1 MSETCF
7 LFAGGGTGGHLA
19 PGIAVAEELRLRD
32 PSCRCVF
39 VGSGRAVEQ
48 RLLAGTGFESVSLSA
63 QSLRQLARHPLQ
75 FVTGNLAALRDAVRL
90 IRQHRPRAVVGLGGY
105 ASVAIVIAAG
115 LAGVPVWLLEQNAIP
130 GRANRWLSYWFPVC
144 VTFDRSASWLP
155 LKARVY
161 QTGNPLR
168 RSLIAAFRSSLTP
181 PSQRGCDLV
190 RGIGFQPVE
199 IAAEDDRLEAY
210 PTNGRM
216 LLVMGGSQGSTPVN
230 RAVLTAIRRLRPLF
244 EDWRIVHQT
253 GESDCESVRRAY
265 AELGL
270 SCDVQPFFA
279 DVPTLYSE
287 SACIICRAGATTLTE
302 LAAAGLPSILIPYP
316 FAADQH
322 QVENSRVFEDAGAA
336 EVVIERDP
344 ASTADELQTRLAR
357 LIRSPE
363 RLDAMSVAMRRL
375 ARWDAASDVA
385 DLLLA
390 DASDGPLR
398 RSSDD

>member
-1 MSETCF
+1 MSETF

-19 PGIAVAEELRLRD
+19 PGIAVAEELRQRD

-63 QSLRQLARHPLQ
+63 QSLRQLTQRPLQ

-105 ASVAIVIAAG
+105 ASVAIVVAAG

-130 GRANRWLSYWFPVC
+130 GRANRWLSHWFPVC

-161 QTGNPLR
+161 ETGNPLR
-168 RSLIAAFRSSLTP
+168 RSLVAAFQASLKP
-181 PSQRGCDLV
+181 PSQR
-190 RGIGFQPVE
+190 
-199 IAAEDDRLEAY
+199 
-210 PTNGRM
+210 GRM
-216 LLVMGGSQGSTPVN
+216 LLVMGGSQGSTAVN
-230 RAVLTAIRRLRPLF
+230 RAVLTAIRRLRPMF
-244 EDWRIVHQT
+244 EDWRVVHQA
-253 GESDCESVRRAY
+253 GEGDCESVRRSY

-279 DVPTLYSE
+279 DVPKLYAE

-322 QVENSRVFEDAGAA
+322 QVENARVFEDAGAA
-336 EVVIERDP
+336 EVVLERDP
-344 ASTADELQTRLAR
+344 ASTADELQTRLAS
-357 LIRSPE
+357 LMSSPE

-385 DLLLA
+385 DRLLGEA
-390 DASDGPLR
+390 RG
-398 RSSDD
+398 